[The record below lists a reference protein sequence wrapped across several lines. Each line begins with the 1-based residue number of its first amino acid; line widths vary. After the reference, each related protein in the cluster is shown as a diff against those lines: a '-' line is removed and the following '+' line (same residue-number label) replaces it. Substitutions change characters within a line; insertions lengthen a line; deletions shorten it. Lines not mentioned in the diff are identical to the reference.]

1 MGIFKLES
9 SEILLPFPVLTP
21 RGLHPALI
29 EAIISRGESPIEKQ
43 DFREK
48 FSLSDISS
56 NIPLP
61 GLRYLFLTEGKVGHY
76 KIALIAPPALS
87 ISLIIFVLISIKSLY
102 CIMPLSIPD

>member
-1 MGIFKLES
+1 MGIFKLKS

-48 FSLSDISS
+48 FRFHILQNYYNSL
-56 NIPLP
+56 
-61 GLRYLFLTEGKVGHY
+61 FY
-76 KIALIAPPALS
+76 KILFDHLLI
-87 ISLIIFVLISIKSLY
+87 
-102 CIMPLSIPD
+102 